1 MIRDHLLTATG
12 VGSSSDIEYTIM
24 FNGSSTPSNM
34 KFYLDEAKT
43 KVLDVETNKIY
54 GYLDKNGSMV
64 KEHTIYWEW
73 PYDSGRY
80 NDLDYEYANKNISID
95 VKVEGKQSKDGMLVY
110 GVKRNTNSTSTA
122 WERVGNSIG
131 LEANAVLPVNSTTVA
146 DSNVVNDFDNI
157 YPWSEIK
164 SYNYNA
170 NTRKVTAW
178 YGDSNFA
185 FDGSNGE
192 VLTYIPGF
200 YYKREVVDGVEYQ
213 YISKYEQEG
222 YSYSEPFSVGRYKM
236 SGGADAHHTSTG
248 GGSNTSNKNSNGYI
262 ELMMTDQGSSGGTI
276 GNVFTGKSISGAYPS
291 AYENLPTF
299 RESASKLGTDFSIL
313 DYHYYVLQ
321 MLYLVEY
328 ADYDSQSV
336 LGKGVTGNDG
346 AIIMGGTDSLGMKSG
361 CLVNDGKHSMIYRGI
376 EDIYGNTL
384 DFLDGINIKNGHAYI
399 NYDFTTYK
407 SDVFDGNYK
416 ALGYVNKSFGDNGG
430 FGYITKLGYDSNNP
444 LIGLPTEVDTNNT
457 DINNP
462 LGIKDVYGSY
472 PGDLI
477 LVVGG
482 TSYDSNDAGLWFY
495 FAYSGSDR
503 DHPDVGSRLIRH
515 QTSGGRE
522 VANLQNYSPDGK

>member
-1 MIRDHLLTATG
+1 
-12 VGSSSDIEYTIM
+12 
-24 FNGSSTPSNM
+24 
-34 KFYLDEAKT
+34 
-43 KVLDVETNKIY
+43 
-54 GYLDKNGSMV
+54 
-64 KEHTIYWEW
+64 
-73 PYDSGRY
+73 
-80 NDLDYEYANKNISID
+80 
-95 VKVEGKQSKDGMLVY
+95 
-110 GVKRNTNSTSTA
+110 
-122 WERVGNSIG
+122 
-131 LEANAVLPVNSTTVA
+131 
-146 DSNVVNDFDNI
+146 
-157 YPWSEIK
+157 
-164 SYNYNA
+164 
-170 NTRKVTAW
+170 
-178 YGDSNFA
+178 
-185 FDGSNGE
+185 
-192 VLTYIPGF
+192 
-200 YYKREVVDGVEYQ
+200 
-213 YISKYEQEG
+213 
-222 YSYSEPFSVGRYKM
+222 
-236 SGGADAHHTSTG
+236 
-248 GGSNTSNKNSNGYI
+248 
-262 ELMMTDQGSSGGTI
+262 MMTDQGSSS
-276 GNVFTGKSISGAYPS
+276 FTGKSISGAYPS

-444 LIGLPTEVDTNNT
+444 LIGLPTEVDINNT

-462 LGIKDVYGSY
+462 LGIKDVYGAH

-482 TSYDSNDAGLWFY
+482 PYDAGNAAGLWLSLANF
-495 FAYSGSDR
+495 GSAD
-503 DHPDVGSRLIRH
+503 DYNYVGSRLIRH